1 MGPFSLSN
9 SYPRGSEAP
18 GCEDTEAA
26 YGKAH
31 VARRMRC
38 PDNSQQGNTTT
49 QVNSEADQLTPDDGN
64 PSNSLIY
71 HLMRDP
77 DPEPPDF

>member
-1 MGPFSLSN
+1 
-9 SYPRGSEAP
+9 
-18 GCEDTEAA
+18 
-26 YGKAH
+26 
-31 VARRMRC
+31 MRC
-38 PDNSQQGNTTT
+38 PDNSQQGSTTT
-49 QVNSEADQLTPDDGN
+49 QVNSEADHLTPDDGN

>member
-1 MGPFSLSN
+1 MPWSWDLVTLGRPAAVYEITL
-9 SYPRGSEAP
+9 
-18 GCEDTEAA
+18 AA

-31 VARRMRC
+31 MARRMRC
-38 PDNSQQGNTTT
+38 PDNSQQGSTTT
-49 QVNSEADQLTPDDGN
+49 QVNVEADHLTPDDGN

-71 HLMRDP
+71 HLLRDP